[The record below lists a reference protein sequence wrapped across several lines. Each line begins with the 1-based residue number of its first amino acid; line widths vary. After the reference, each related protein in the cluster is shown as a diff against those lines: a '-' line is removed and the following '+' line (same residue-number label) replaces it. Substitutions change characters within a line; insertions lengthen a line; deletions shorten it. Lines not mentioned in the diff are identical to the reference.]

1 MVKSSKKGQILYEK
15 ILKNRNPEKK
25 RNYEQYKTFRIFEK
39 EISAKLLFRSYWN
52 IISNKRGML
61 WKKLLDTKNAPL
73 FISVKNRKIVD
84 KKEIAKT
91 FTNYLINGFLNS
103 WKQNDIP
110 EIWLLRRS
118 LPQYHQSYGHR
129 TGKCICETQNK
140 QKLRVWWYIG
150 RYCQRSFLWNIC
162 YSETCFQDLFS
173 KGNFP
178 R

>member
-1 MVKSSKKGQILYEK
+1 MTKGLVKSSKKGQILYEK

-84 KKEIAKT
+84 KKEIAKRL
-91 FTNYLINGFLNS
+91 LIILLMAS
-103 WKQNDIP
+103 SIP
-110 EIWLLRRS
+110 ES
-118 LPQYHQSYGHR
+118 KTTS
-129 TGKCICETQNK
+129 
-140 QKLRVWWYIG
+140 QKYDYYDGPCLSTINHMDIELENVFAR
-150 RYCQRSFLWNIC
+150 LK
-162 YSETCFQDLFS
+162 TS
-173 KGNFP
+173 KS
-178 R
+178 